1 VPRSAAFLGKFL
13 LAAGVL
19 FGLWSLARAS
29 DSYSRVVL
37 LVADPVMWLF
47 SGFHVVSTTPT
58 DAGLDIFIGK
68 GTQRLLLPLQPRELF
83 SGVIPF
89 IALVVAS
96 RNMTMTARLRALGL
110 GLAALFAFHVGL
122 MVIGP
127 FLATPHEDW
136 VNRIIDVTYGFYGL
150 VGYAALPFLLW
161 YWLTRP
167 ADGVEPLLP

>member
-1 VPRSAAFLGKFL
+1 ALSSSRSLPAASARCLRTFTNTFSRECSSRSWRSWRRFGPNRCVVPRSAAFLGKFL

-68 GTQRLLLPLQPRELF
+68 GTQRLLLPLQPR
-83 SGVIPF
+83 
-89 IALVVAS
+89 
-96 RNMTMTARLRALGL
+96 
-110 GLAALFAFHVGL
+110 
-122 MVIGP
+122 
-127 FLATPHEDW
+127 
-136 VNRIIDVTYGFYGL
+136 
-150 VGYAALPFLLW
+150 
-161 YWLTRP
+161 
-167 ADGVEPLLP
+167 